1 MIMSGR
7 RHEVDMYYVT
17 MNHDYKLS
25 LEGKIVSAQNTEQ
38 VKTNC
43 TPNYNI

>member
-1 MIMSGR
+1 MSGG

-25 LEGKIVSAQNTEQ
+25 LEGKNTEQ

-43 TPNYNI
+43 TPSYNI